1 METINYVEQPQRP
14 RRWLWVVMLVGVVLV
29 AAVLGGG
36 TWVRSREAK
45 ALAAGRTAVAN
56 GQWTEAIRYFETALA
71 QQPRFLAQ
79 HTTEATALRG
89 VANYHLG
96 QLEPALNDISAALAD
111 NPNLMDLWAYQALAT
126 FAQGDT
132 AEALPLAERALEQV
146 ALLPAYV
153 QAQLRFEQTIALF
166 ELGDRAAAHTAA
178 VQAEPLAAHLTVV
191 QQAYLYAVLA
201 MTEEGESVLMHAE
214 LAMSLAGNQ
223 LPPPLQSELAGQ
235 QALVALAREDTAAFL
250 AHSTAALANLDHL
263 TPEAQVHL
271 RQERLAIYIAAN
283 QQSETA
289 DEAEQFAQLDESSP
303 WPLAAQ
309 AWLAYR
315 QFDYA
320 QALEL
325 ADSSLA
331 KGETSLAYRV
341 RGSVRVWHGEY
352 EAAVADLEAAVA
364 LTPSDAEAWAMLVLV
379 GREQRDVERMETA
392 VAELEALNP
401 TSVPALWGRALLA
414 GWQFDIQLAR
424 FLLNLAIDQDNTR
437 PELYFDRAAT
447 FVRET
452 DKELREMDLDSAG
465 ALHPQFPPL
474 QTMLVWDQ
482 LDRYEVEGI
491 SETLAALT
499 IQYPKL
505 DMVYEVKAH
514 YSGYFAT
521 GEEALD
527 EAFTAI
533 ETGLALN
540 PSNLSLQY
548 IQANLLIQQEKLDEA
563 KAICEAMLARVPDST
578 SPRRCLA
585 AIAMLEG
592 DEAAVH
598 EQMSAAVALIP
609 DSAYLLHVYAGFL
622 HQLGN
627 FDQAWELNEQALA
640 ADPDMA
646 AAHNLRGAIYATNGQ
661 LDKAIP
667 HYNRALEL
675 FPNYL
680 DAYLFLGF
688 VYFEMGNW
696 ELAEHNMEQVL
707 RLNPEIGDAYHVL
720 AVVNLQQGEEEK
732 SRRYGE
738 QYATYG
744 IEDIDK
750 FSRLVGLY
758 LDWNEPELAIANAD
772 LGLELDGSSSILY
785 YWRGVAQAMLNN
797 REEAIADYEQALAY
811 NTTLDEI
818 AAIEEDL
825 SRTLSAPILQGD
837 QFLYENLELGVRFAY
852 PLDWAEDKSNPN
864 IQILLGVDTRDKYG
878 IFNMLLFPV
887 DTADQTAAEVAEI
900 IRAQIST
907 RPGLTILGTEET
919 SVGGEIAYVTDYEL
933 EVNANSTLRGRQY
946 YIVLN
951 QLVYVLT
958 LESFLDNFAAVE
970 ADYELILSSF
980 EFLP

>member
-1 METINYVEQPQRP
+1 METTNYVEQPPQPRP
-14 RRWLWVVMLVGVVLV
+14 WLWVVGIMGVVLI

-36 TWVRSREAK
+36 AWVRSRETG
-45 ALAAGRTAVAN
+45 ALEAGHSAVQSGQWQTAVSHLN
-56 GQWTEAIRYFETALA
+56 DALA

-89 VANYHLG
+89 IANYHLG
-96 QLEPALNDISAALAD
+96 QLEPAQADLSAALVEA
-111 NPNLMDLWAYQALAT
+111 PNLADVLAYQALAT
-126 FAQGDT
+126 FGQGKT
-132 AEALPLAERALEQV
+132 AEALPLAERALEQA
-146 ALLPAYV
+146 ALVPDYV
-153 QAQLRFEQTIALF
+153 QAQLRFQQAMALL
-166 ELGDRAAAHTAA
+166 EMGERAAAHTAA

-191 QQAYLYAVLA
+191 QQAHLYAILA
-201 MTEEGESVLMHAE
+201 LTEEGEAVLTHAQ
-214 LAMSLAGNQ
+214 LAIALAGNQ
-223 LPPPLQSELAGQ
+223 LPPAWSSELAGQ

-250 AHSTAALANLDHL
+250 AHSTAALAHPDYLA
-263 TPEAQVHL
+263 PEAQLRL
-271 RQERLAIYIAAN
+271 RQERLTIYVLAN
-283 QQSETA
+283 QQTEA
-289 DEAEQFAQLDESSP
+289 AAEAERLAELDETSP

-320 QALEL
+320 QALTL

-331 KGETSLAYRV
+331 KGETSLAYRI

-364 LTPSDAEAWAMLVLV
+364 LTPTDAEAWAMLVQV
-379 GREQRDVERMETA
+379 GLEQRDLARMEAA

-401 TSVPALWGRALLA
+401 TSVPALWGRAILV
-414 GWQFDIQLAR
+414 GWLFDEQFAR
-424 FLLNLAIDQDNTR
+424 FLLSLAIDQDNTR
-437 PELYFDRAAT
+437 PELYLDRAAT
-447 FVRET
+447 FMRET
-452 DKELREMDLDSAG
+452 DKPLRDADIASAA
-465 ALHPQFPPL
+465 ALHPDFP
-474 QTMLVWDQ
+474 LVQIQMAWEQ
-482 LDRYEVEGI
+482 LNRYEMAGI

-499 IQYPKL
+499 TQYPHL
-505 DMVYEVKAH
+505 DMVYELKAQ
-514 YSGYFAT
+514 YWGYFAT

-540 PSNLSLQY
+540 PGNLSLQH

-578 SPRRCLA
+578 SARRCLA
-585 AIAMLEG
+585 TIAVLEG
-592 DEAAVH
+592 DEVAVH
-598 EQMSAAVALIP
+598 EQMRAAIALIP
-609 DSAYLLHVYAGFL
+609 HSAYLVHVYAGFL

-646 AAHNLRGAIYATNGQ
+646 TAHHLRGAIYATSGQ
-661 LDKAIP
+661 LAEAIP

-675 FPNYL
+675 SPNYI
-680 DAYLFLGF
+680 DARLFLGF
-688 VYFEMGNW
+688 VHFEMGNW
-696 ELAEHNMEQVL
+696 ELAERNMEQLL
-707 RLNPEIGDAYHVL
+707 RLDPEIGDAYHVL
-720 AVVNLQQGEEEK
+720 AIVNLQQGEIEK

-744 IEDIDK
+744 IEDVDK
-750 FSRLVGLY
+750 FFRLVGLY

-772 LGLELDGSSSILY
+772 LGLELDDSLSTLY
-785 YWRGVAQAMLNN
+785 YWRGVAQTMLNK

-811 NTTLDEI
+811 STTLDEI

-825 SRTLSAPILQGD
+825 ARTLSAPVLQGD
-837 QFLYENLELGVRFAY
+837 QFLYESRELGVRFAY
-852 PLDWAEDKSNPN
+852 PRDWVEDKSNPN
-864 IQILLGVDTRDKYG
+864 LAILLGVDTQDKYG

-900 IRAQIST
+900 VRVQIST
-907 RPGLTILGTEET
+907 RPNLTILSTEPT
-919 SVGGEIAYVTDYEL
+919 TVGGEIAYVTDYEL
-933 EVNANSTLRGRQY
+933 RVSANTTLRGRQY
-946 YIVLN
+946 YIVVN

-958 LESFLDNFAAVE
+958 LESFSDDFAAVE
-970 ADYELILSSF
+970 DDYELILSSF

>member
-1 METINYVEQPQRP
+1 
-14 RRWLWVVMLVGVVLV
+14 
-29 AAVLGGG
+29 
-36 TWVRSREAK
+36 
-45 ALAAGRTAVAN
+45 
-56 GQWTEAIRYFETALA
+56 
-71 QQPRFLAQ
+71 
-79 HTTEATALRG
+79 
-89 VANYHLG
+89 
-96 QLEPALNDISAALAD
+96 
-111 NPNLMDLWAYQALAT
+111 
-126 FAQGDT
+126 
-132 AEALPLAERALEQV
+132 
-146 ALLPAYV
+146 
-153 QAQLRFEQTIALF
+153 
-166 ELGDRAAAHTAA
+166 
-178 VQAEPLAAHLTVV
+178 
-191 QQAYLYAVLA
+191 
-201 MTEEGESVLMHAE
+201 
-214 LAMSLAGNQ
+214 
-223 LPPPLQSELAGQ
+223 
-235 QALVALAREDTAAFL
+235 
-250 AHSTAALANLDHL
+250 
-263 TPEAQVHL
+263 
-271 RQERLAIYIAAN
+271 
-283 QQSETA
+283 
-289 DEAEQFAQLDESSP
+289 
-303 WPLAAQ
+303 
-309 AWLAYR
+309 
-315 QFDYA
+315 
-320 QALEL
+320 
-325 ADSSLA
+325 
-331 KGETSLAYRV
+331 
-341 RGSVRVWHGEY
+341 
-352 EAAVADLEAAVA
+352 
-364 LTPSDAEAWAMLVLV
+364 
-379 GREQRDVERMETA
+379 
-392 VAELEALNP
+392 
-401 TSVPALWGRALLA
+401 
-414 GWQFDIQLAR
+414 
-424 FLLNLAIDQDNTR
+424 
-437 PELYFDRAAT
+437 
-447 FVRET
+447 
-452 DKELREMDLDSAG
+452 
-465 ALHPQFPPL
+465 
-474 QTMLVWDQ
+474 
-482 LDRYEVEGI
+482 
-491 SETLAALT
+491 
-499 IQYPKL
+499 
-505 DMVYEVKAH
+505 
-514 YSGYFAT
+514 
-521 GEEALD
+521 
-527 EAFTAI
+527 
-533 ETGLALN
+533 
-540 PSNLSLQY
+540 
-548 IQANLLIQQEKLDEA
+548 
-563 KAICEAMLARVPDST
+563 
-578 SPRRCLA
+578 
-585 AIAMLEG
+585 MLEG

-598 EQMSAAVALIP
+598 QQMSAALALAP
-609 DSAYLLHVYAGFL
+609 DSAYLAHVYAGFL

-627 FDQAWELNEQALA
+627 FEQAWELNEQALA

-680 DAYLFLGF
+680 DAYLFWGF

-758 LDWNEPELAIANAD
+758 LDWNEPELAITNAD

-900 IRAQIST
+900 VRAQIST

-919 SVGGEIAYVTDYEL
+919 TVGGEIAYVTDYEL
-933 EVNANSTLRGRQY
+933 EVNANSPLRGRQY

-958 LESFLDNFAAVE
+958 LESFLDNFASVE